1 MPQMGSLVEQ
11 QGQLETLDRL
21 MRRGLPP
28 NLNVG
33 LPQKVFR
40 KNGAERGRRSR
51 HATPPLPQQR
61 IVSLLVGRLYGI
73 TCNLDIIYETE
84 HLDWLDVK
92 HGCRK
97 ATLRDEGMTIF
108 RPCQI

>member
-84 HLDWLDVK
+84 HLASQLFLGLSEK
-92 HGCRK
+92 S
-97 ATLRDEGMTIF
+97 GMNAP
-108 RPCQI
+108 RSADRL

>member
-84 HLDWLDVK
+84 HLVRQSGVVIAGKLGTKSDTV
-92 HGCRK
+92 
-97 ATLRDEGMTIF
+97 
-108 RPCQI
+108 

>member
-84 HLDWLDVK
+84 HLGVEQLKGFFIDFHWYQSSQ
-92 HGCRK
+92 G
-97 ATLRDEGMTIF
+97 TLF
-108 RPCQI
+108 SL